1 MHVFFFWRGKR
12 EPLPHSA
19 WHQAHMQRRLR
30 TPVERH
36 MPPTCTDFPV
46 WGSAVKFC
54 MKLLGVAYNSSGSC
68 AEVLIKCEILLEEM
82 PTHLRLC
89 SGANSSSQLSSQ
101 RRSFVAWAH
110 FTAVMHAHEALQ
122 SSCIRLLTHIHT
134 HLVPVA
140 CLRAVNSVFSLL
152 IRHTL

>member
-1 MHVFFFWRGKR
+1 MHLRGKR
-12 EPLPHSA
+12 EALPHSA
-19 WHQAHMQRRLR
+19 WHRVIRR
-30 TPVERH
+30 TYA
-36 MPPTCTDFPV
+36 T
-46 WGSAVKFC
+46 AVSYSCRKKHAPHLHWFSCVKQYCEVC
-54 MKLLGVAYNSSGSC
+54 MKLLGVAYNPPGSC

-122 SSCIRLLTHIHT
+122 SSCIRLLTNTYMHNHT
-134 HLVPVA
+134 HTH
-140 CLRAVNSVFSLL
+140 ST
-152 IRHTL
+152 HTPCTGRLS